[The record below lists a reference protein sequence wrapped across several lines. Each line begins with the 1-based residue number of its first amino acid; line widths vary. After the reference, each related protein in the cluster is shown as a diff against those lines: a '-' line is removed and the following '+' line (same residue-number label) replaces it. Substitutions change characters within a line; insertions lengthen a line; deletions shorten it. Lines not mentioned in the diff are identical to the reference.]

1 MEHPEVVDCDLLR
14 RVASRD
20 RDALTDLYRRH
31 GRVLFRQILFVV
43 SDRGMSEEILQDT
56 LVAVWLNAASFRGD
70 SKVRSWMIAIA
81 RKKAR
86 DRMRRHRPEMLDER
100 DLFERPDAAP
110 GPELLALDRVE
121 MADVATAVTML
132 PPRHREVLGLVFG
145 AGLTLPEVADILEIP
160 EGTVK
165 SRLNGARTALSQQ
178 LREKG
183 YVR

>member
-1 MEHPEVVDCDLLR
+1 MEHPDPVDRELLR
-14 RVASRD
+14 RIASRD

-31 GRVLFRQILFVV
+31 GRVLFGQILFVV
-43 SDRGMSEEILQDT
+43 SDRGTSEEILQDT
-56 LVAVWLNAASFRGD
+56 MIAVWLNAASFRGD

-86 DRMRRHRPEMLDER
+86 DRMRRHRPAAVDEY

-121 MADVATAVTML
+121 MADVASAVTRL
-132 PPRHREVLGLVFG
+132 RPGHREVLGLVFG

-165 SRLNGARTALSQQ
+165 SRLYGARTALSGQ

-183 YVR
+183 YFR

>member
-1 MEHPEVVDCDLLR
+1 MDHPELDDRELLR

-20 RDALTDLYRRH
+20 PHALTDLYRRH
-31 GRVLFRQILFVV
+31 GRVLFGQIFLVV

-56 LVAVWLNAASFRGD
+56 MVAVWRDAASFRGD
-70 SKVRSWMIAIA
+70 SRVRSWMIAIA
-81 RKKAR
+81 RRKAR
-86 DRMRRHRPEMLDER
+86 DQMRRHRSAAVDDDVLSEH
-100 DLFERPDAAP
+100 PDAAP

-121 MADVATAVTML
+121 MADVATAVTRL
-132 PPRHREVLGLVFG
+132 SPGHREVLGLVFG

-165 SRLNGARTALSQQ
+165 SRLNTARTVLSEQ

-183 YVR
+183 YSR

>member
-1 MEHPEVVDCDLLR
+1 MEHSEQVDCELVR

-31 GRVLFRQILFVV
+31 GPVLFRHILFVV

-81 RKKAR
+81 RRKAH
-86 DRMRRHRPEMLDER
+86 DRMRRRRPAVVAEY

-132 PPRHREVLGLVFG
+132 RRGHREVLGLMFG
-145 AGLTLPEVADILEIP
+145 AGLTLQKSPASSGSRKGRSRVA
-160 EGTVK
+160 
-165 SRLNGARTALSQQ
+165 
-178 LREKG
+178 
-183 YVR
+183 